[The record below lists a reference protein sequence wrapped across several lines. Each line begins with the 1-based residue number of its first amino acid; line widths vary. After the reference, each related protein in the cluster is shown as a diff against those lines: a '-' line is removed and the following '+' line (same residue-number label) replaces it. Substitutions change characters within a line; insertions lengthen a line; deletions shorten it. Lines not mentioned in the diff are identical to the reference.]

1 MPLNPKGKKILKS
14 MKKNYG
20 KDKGKQVF
28 YSSINKG
35 NIKGVKRPAKKVI

>member
-28 YSSINKG
+28 YASINKG
-35 NIKGVKRPAKKVI
+35 KVKGVKRPTKR